1 MSSPTN
7 DRHAL
12 MVELMLLVF
21 RVNGALLAGGDR
33 MVAPLGLSSARWQVL
48 GAIAL
53 AQAPLTAPQIGTAMG
68 ISRQGVQKQ
77 LARLC
82 DEGLLASQPNPRHE
96 RSPLYQLTAKGQ
108 KAYAR
113 AMALND
119 VWVGELLGA
128 LTKAQLTTAVATL
141 TTLSGSLSGDAAS

>member
-1 MSSPTN
+1 MPTPAHG
-7 DRHAL
+7 RHAL

-53 AQAPLTAPQIGTAMG
+53 AQSPLTAPQIGAAMG

-77 LARLC
+77 LTRLC
-82 DEGLLASQPNPRHE
+82 DEGLLADLPNPRHE
-96 RSPLYQLTAKGQ
+96 RSPQYQLTAKGQ

-119 VWVGELLGA
+119 AWVNELLGT
-128 LTKAQLTTAVATL
+128 LTKAQLTATVTTL
-141 TTLSGSLSGDAAS
+141 TTLSTLLSEDAS

>member
-1 MSSPTN
+1 MPSPAH

-21 RVNGALLAGGDR
+21 RINGALLAGGDR

-53 AQAPLTAPQIGTAMG
+53 AQTPLTAPQIGAAMG

-82 DEGLLASQPNPRHE
+82 DEALLAALPNPRHE
-96 RSPLYQLTAKGQ
+96 RSPQYQLTARGQ
-108 KAYAR
+108 KAYAS

-119 VWVGELLGA
+119 AWVGELVRPLS
-128 LTKAQLTTAVATL
+128 KAQLSATVATL
-141 TTLSGSLSGDAAS
+141 NTLSTRLSGDAAS